1 MSYRGLRKLS
11 VLAQAQ
17 LSRLSAPIK
26 QVHKDRK
33 GQRVQL
39 APQDPLG
46 AKGLLVLL
54 VAQVLLVLL
63 VLQVLLEM
71 LVQQVQRD
79 RKVM

>member
-1 MSYRGLRKLS
+1 M
-11 VLAQAQ
+11 VLARVR

-26 QVHKDRK
+26 QAHRDRK

-39 APQDPLG
+39 APQDRLG
-46 AKGLLVLL
+46 ARGLLVLL

-63 VLQVLLEM
+63 ALQVLLEV
-71 LVQQVQRD
+71 LVRQVQRD